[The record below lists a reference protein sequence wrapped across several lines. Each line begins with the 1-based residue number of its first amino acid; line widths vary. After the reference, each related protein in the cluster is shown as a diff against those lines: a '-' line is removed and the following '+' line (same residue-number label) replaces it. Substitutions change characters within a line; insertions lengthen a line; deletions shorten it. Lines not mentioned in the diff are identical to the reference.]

1 MARKKRQ
8 GYNQGSRVSHRD
20 IQGLNEQRLK
30 SDMARLG
37 RVAKTGAAVVGAAHS
52 TPFAVGLAGTLLYK
66 HEANR
71 NPSQTRPKKALY
83 PTGLGTHGISVP
95 NPRWY
100 GRIDKLDKI

>member
-8 GYNQGSRVSHRD
+8 RYNQGSRISHRNV
-20 IQGLNEQRLK
+20 QALNEQRFK

-37 RVAKTGAAVVGAAHS
+37 KAAKIGAGMVGAAYS
-52 TPFAVGLAGTLLYK
+52 TPFAVGLAGALLYK
-66 HEANR
+66 EANR
-71 NPSQTRPKKALY
+71 NPSQTRPVMY
-83 PTGLGTHGISVP
+83 SVGLGTHGISVP

>member
-8 GYNQGSRVSHRD
+8 RYNQGSRVSHRD

-37 RVAKTGAAVVGAAHS
+37 RVAKRGAAVVGAAKS
-52 TPFAVGLAGTLLYK
+52 TPFAVGLAASLLYK
-66 HEANR
+66 KATR
-71 NPSQTRPKKALY
+71 NPSQTRPVMYSA
-83 PTGLGTHGISVP
+83 GLGTHGISVP